1 VPLTDGVAC
10 ADKWL
15 SLSDPGQLFV
25 VGAAMR
31 SRGEPSL
38 ADELERKRAN
48 TGGARIGRLFLNTR
62 LLAIYRGARI
72 EKCCSQVGQV
82 FTQANREFAKY
93 GNEIDSFVIVGE

>member
-1 VPLTDGVAC
+1 MPLTDGVAY
-10 ADKWL
+10 AYKWL

-31 SRGEPSL
+31 SRGEL

-48 TGGARIGRLFLNTR
+48 TGGGRIGHLFLNTH
-62 LLAIYRGARI
+62 LLTIYRGARI

-82 FTQANREFAKY
+82 FTQAKC

>member
-1 VPLTDGVAC
+1 VPLADGVAC

-31 SRGEPSL
+31 SRGELAL

-48 TGGARIGRLFLNTR
+48 TGGGPDRAP
-62 LLAIYRGARI
+62 
-72 EKCCSQVGQV
+72 V
-82 FTQANREFAKY
+82 FKY
-93 GNEIDSFVIVGE
+93 TPADHLPGCPN

>member
-1 VPLTDGVAC
+1 MPLADGVAY

-31 SRGEPSL
+31 SRGELAL

-48 TGGARIGRLFLNTR
+48 TGGGRIGRLFLNAR
-62 LLAIYRGARI
+62 LPAIYWGARI

-82 FTQANREFAKY
+82 FTQANREFVNAATK
-93 GNEIDSFVIVGE
+93 

>member
-1 VPLTDGVAC
+1 MPLADGVAY

-31 SRGEPSL
+31 SRGELAL

-48 TGGARIGRLFLNTR
+48 TGRGRIGRLFLNTR
-62 LLAIYRGARI
+62 LLAIYRVPELRSVVAKL
-72 EKCCSQVGQV
+72 EKFLRKRTESL
-82 FTQANREFAKY
+82 
-93 GNEIDSFVIVGE
+93 